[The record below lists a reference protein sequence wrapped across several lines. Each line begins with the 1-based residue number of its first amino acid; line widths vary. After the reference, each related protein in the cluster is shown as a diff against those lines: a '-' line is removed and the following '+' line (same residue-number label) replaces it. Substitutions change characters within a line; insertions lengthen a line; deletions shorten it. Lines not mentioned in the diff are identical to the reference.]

1 MTKVIYLAFAG
12 ALCIAAQAC
21 AAQSDTLVSSRVEL
35 LDGET
40 FLAQYAQRPDAY
52 LIDCRTAGEQA
63 GGMID
68 GAVPMDF
75 RSAAFRQ
82 NVGQLERDRPVF
94 VYCQAGGRSG
104 RAAEILD
111 SLGFVRVVDL
121 EGGYRGLKKG

>member
-1 MTKVIYLAFAG
+1 MTKALNFGFAC
-12 ALCIAAQAC
+12 ALCVVAQAC
-21 AAQSDTLVSSRVEL
+21 AAQPDTLLSSRVEL
-35 LDGET
+35 LGGET
-40 FLAQYAQRPDAY
+40 FLAQYAQSEGAY
-52 LIDCRTAGEQA
+52 LIDCRTAPEQA
-63 GGMID
+63 RGMID

-104 RAAEILD
+104 QAAQILD

-121 EGGYRGLKKG
+121 EGGYGGLKR